1 MRLWHY
7 QLLRGLPRQQLVSQL
22 RECTAIALDIRN
34 LGKPSNNYLIN
45 KINDYPFDEFKIYCN
60 LVVKEM
66 TRRGYVVKNSTLDKI
81 YECLSKKTSPCVD
94 NKKPIFKNWHDYAY
108 MDICFYNLMEKYLCG
123 NITEKE
129 WLDFKE
135 VYFERRTLLNERTE
149 RQTRGQNEEIRSS
162 GNTKVS
168 STWVAHSCKD

>member
-7 QLLRGLPRQQLVSQL
+7 QLLRGLPRQQLISQL

-45 KINDYPFDEFKIYCN
+45 KINDYPFNEFKIYCN
-60 LVVKEM
+60 LVFREI
-66 TRRGYVVKNSTLDKI
+66 TRRGYTVKKATMDKI
-81 YECLSKKTSPCVD
+81 YECLSKKTSPVVD
-94 NKKPIFKNWHDYAY
+94 NKKPIFKDWHNFAY

-129 WLDFKE
+129 WLEFKN
-135 VYFERRTLLNERTE
+135 VYFERRSLLDERK
-149 RQTRGQNEEIRSS
+149 RPSWR
-162 GNTKVS
+162 
-168 STWVAHSCKD
+168 